1 MVISVLNSDYRDS
14 YEYHGNTS
22 IERVRWLA
30 DAIVAREW
38 FYFDSVEEAE
48 DYFYEKSE

>member
-14 YEYHGNTS
+14 YEYHGSTS